1 MRSTLTLFASCLL
14 LCTLLSPEINAQ
26 SRQQDTLWFDNQW
39 KPVVDKEKAYYFRT
53 INELKRDSI
62 VVKDYYRSGRLQMD
76 GTYSS
81 YPNYKNGTFRWYFED
96 GKLRQEARIKG
107 DTTFKYREYD
117 HEGNIKKQ
125 QELLQVERTE
135 NGKKSFIYVYAD
147 RFPEYPGGSEAMLQF
162 IRDNIRY
169 PEALRK
175 KNTLEKV
182 VVRFIVERTGKVTEA
197 SIVESTN
204 RKLDSEALR
213 IVNKMPNWSPALVDG
228 VTLRCQM
235 SLPISFR

>member
-1 MRSTLTLFASCLL
+1 M
-14 LCTLLSPEINAQ
+14 
-26 SRQQDTLWFDNQW
+26 
-39 KPVVDKEKAYYFRT
+39 DKEKAYYFRT

-147 RFPEYPGGSEAMLQF
+147 RFPEYPGGSEAMLEF
-162 IRDNIRY
+162 IRNNIRY

-175 KNTLEKV
+175 KNTQEKV
-182 VVRFIVERTGKVTEA
+182 VVR
-197 SIVESTN
+197 
-204 RKLDSEALR
+204 
-213 IVNKMPNWSPALVDG
+213 
-228 VTLRCQM
+228 
-235 SLPISFR
+235 